1 MKPMYR
7 VILHRDADKDYK
19 GFGEKLRSR
28 TDKALSDI
36 RLNPYHGPNIKKLKG
51 KLSNLYRYRI
61 GGFRILYEIIGD
73 IKTVRV
79 KTIETRGKI
88 YK

>member
-1 MKPMYR
+1 MYR
-7 VILHRDADKDYK
+7 VILHRDADKDYN
-19 GFGEKLRSR
+19 GFDEKLKSR
-28 TDKALSDI
+28 TDNALGDI
-36 RLNPYHGPNIKKLKG
+36 RLNPYRGPNIKKLKG

-61 GGFRILYEIIGD
+61 GGFRILYEIIED

-79 KTIETRGKI
+79 KTIKTRGKV

>member
-1 MKPMYR
+1 MYK

-19 GFGEKLRSR
+19 GFDEKLKSR
-28 TDKALSDI
+28 ADNALSDI
-36 RLNPYHGPNIKKLKG
+36 RLNPYRGPNIIKLKG

-61 GGFRILYEIIGD
+61 GGFRILYEIIED

-79 KTIETRGKI
+79 KTIKTRGKV

>member
-1 MKPMYR
+1 MYR
-7 VILHRDADKDYK
+7 VILHRDADKDYR
-19 GFGEKLRSR
+19 GFDTKLKAR
-28 TDKALSDI
+28 TDRAINDI
-36 RLNPYHGPNIKKLKG
+36 RLSPCHGPNIKKLKG

-61 GGFRILYEIIGD
+61 GGFRILYEIVED

-79 KTIETRGKI
+79 KTIEARGKV

>member
-1 MKPMYR
+1 MYR
-7 VILHRDADKDYK
+7 VILHRDADKDYR
-19 GFGEKLRSR
+19 GFDTKMKAR
-28 TDKALSDI
+28 TDRALNDI
-36 RLNPYHGPNIKKLKG
+36 RLSPCHGPNIKKLKG

-61 GGFRILYEIIGD
+61 GGFRILYEIVED

-79 KTIETRGKI
+79 KTIEARGKV

>member
-1 MKPMYR
+1 VYR
-7 VILHRDADKDYK
+7 VILHRYADKDYR
-19 GFGEKLRSR
+19 GFDAKLKAK
-28 TDKALSDI
+28 TDRALNDI
-36 RLNPYHGPNIKKLKG
+36 RLSPYHGPNIKKLKG

-61 GGFRILYEIIGD
+61 GGFRILYEIVED

-79 KTIETRGKI
+79 KTIEARGKI